1 MQKYEQ
7 RTIPLPECESCS
19 ETGDCIDCDLQ
30 WQLTEYGELTL
41 ARGLKRQQ
49 LRRIEQGRLHPSIV
63 PRVNEEL
70 AVIEERIKELCNE

>member
-1 MQKYEQ
+1 MMQKYEQ

-41 ARGLKRQQ
+41 ARKAAAAKNRT
-49 LRRIEQGRLHPSIV
+49 RTAASVYSSKSE
-63 PRVNEEL
+63 
-70 AVIEERIKELCNE
+70 